1 MALEATTQA
10 TDERQ
15 HPAESLPLLP
25 LQSAP
30 FTSPSLA
37 SYT

>member
-1 MALEATTQA
+1 MALEAAMQA

-15 HPAESLPLLP
+15 DPAESLPLPP

-30 FTSPSLA
+30 FTSLSLA